1 MSKLAEDMATYLRT
15 GDLRG
20 LSLVQTRDELKM
32 RLLDND
38 RPLNDDEAKTL
49 RTLDALL
56 SSEPHSRIQRARG

>member
-1 MSKLAEDMATYLRT
+1 MNRLADDMATYVRT

-20 LSLVQTRDELKM
+20 LSLVKTRDALRM
-32 RLLDND
+32 RQLDNE
-38 RPLNDDEAKTL
+38 PMSAAEVETL